1 MEKTLARNKSG
12 MQLSDEL
19 VTTQTMKWVKNFIVD
34 LNICP
39 FAKRE
44 VERESVSIVVL
55 RSKKTQVA
63 LEELMAEVQWLD
75 EHPETETTL
84 LVFPTLFS
92 DFYRYLDFVDLAE
105 NLMFEQEC
113 EGVYQ
118 LATFHPDYCF
128 SGTEPNDVSNYTNRS
143 PYPMLHLLRE
153 ASVDKAIGFYGDTDV
168 IPEQNIEKM
177 DELGKDKLEAIL
189 SACMKTSD

>member
-1 MEKTLARNKSG
+1 

-19 VTTQTMKWVKNFIVD
+19 VIAQTMKWVKNFIVA

-44 VERESVSIVVL
+44 VERDSIRLVVL
-55 RSKKTQVA
+55 RSKKTEVA
-63 LEELMAEVQWLD
+63 LEELMSEIQWLD

-84 LVFPTLFS
+84 LVFPSLFK

-105 NLMFEQEC
+105 NLMIEQEC

-128 SGTEPNDVSNYTNRS
+128 SGTDGDEASNYTNRS

-153 ASVDKAIGFYGDTDV
+153 ASLDKAIKFYGDTTQ
-168 IPEQNIEKM
+168 IPEKNVEVM
-177 DELGKDKLEAIL
+177 DVMGQKKLESLLASCL
-189 SACMKTSD
+189 NANTEN